1 MTPPLL
7 HPYCAP
13 SADGYVRLPLHAFAT
28 LAIEHVASGLDPTL
42 SAELRA
48 EGLPAECAGFTE
60 WRRAASPGFG
70 QLTIGWDWYRDPA
83 SGRCRIAWDDV
94 RSNLMGVDRFGA
106 DIGMHATAA
115 ALVACLDAF
124 DWAAVVA
131 GALAAGPAQPVS
143 GIRLS
148 I

>member
-28 LAIEHVASGLDPTL
+28 LAFEHVATGLDPAL
-42 SAELRA
+42 SRELRA
-48 EGLPAECAGFTE
+48 EGLPAEFAGFTE
-60 WRRAASPGFG
+60 WRRPASPGFAH
-70 QLTIGWDWYRDPA
+70 LTIGWDWYRDPA
-83 SGRCRIAWDDV
+83 TGRCLIAWDDV

-106 DIGMHATAA
+106 DIGMHATAVALA
-115 ALVACLDAF
+115 AHLDAF
-124 DWAAVVA
+124 DWAATVT
-131 GALAAGPAQPVS
+131 GALAAGHPPPAS
-143 GIRLS
+143 GTQLS

>member
-28 LAIEHVASGLDPTL
+28 LAFEHVASGLDPEL
-42 SAELRA
+42 SGELRA
-48 EGLPAECAGFTE
+48 EGLPADHAGFTE
-60 WRRAASPGFG
+60 WRRAASPGFAH
-70 QLTIGWDWYRDPA
+70 LTIGWDWYRDPA
-83 SGRCRIAWDDV
+83 TGRCLIAWDDV
-94 RSNLMGVDRFGA
+94 RSNLMGVDRFGT

-115 ALVACLDAF
+115 ALVACLSTF
-124 DWAAVVA
+124 DWAATVA
-131 GALAAGPAQPVS
+131 GALAAGSAPPTS
-143 GIRLS
+143 GIQLS

>member
-13 SADGYVRLPLHAFAT
+13 SADGYVRLPLHAFAS
-28 LAIEHVASGLDPTL
+28 LAFEHVASGLDPTL

-48 EGLPAECAGFTE
+48 EGLPAEFAGFTE
-60 WRRAASPGFG
+60 WRRAASPGFAL
-70 QLTIGWDWYRDPA
+70 LTIGWDWYREPA
-83 SGRCRIAWDDV
+83 AGRCLIAWDDV

-106 DIGMHATAA
+106 DIGMHATAS
-115 ALVACLDAF
+115 ALVTCLSTF
-124 DWAAVVA
+124 DWATTVT
-131 GALAAGPAQPVS
+131 GALAAGPVSPAS

>member
-13 SADGYVRLPLHAFAT
+13 SADGYVRLPLHAFPM
-28 LAIEHVASGLDPTL
+28 LAFEHVASGLDPEL
-42 SAELRA
+42 SVELRA
-48 EGLPAECAGFTE
+48 EGLPADCAGFTE
-60 WRRAASPGFG
+60 WRRAASPGFAL
-70 QLTIGWDWYRDPA
+70 LTIGWDWYRDPA
-83 SGRCRIAWDDV
+83 TGRCRIAWDDV

-106 DIGMHATAA
+106 DIGMHATAT
-115 ALVACLDAF
+115 ALIACLDRF
-124 DWAAVVA
+124 DWAAAVT
-131 GALAAGPAQPVS
+131 GTLAAGSIPLAP